1 MKQAIIERFGGLDIL
16 INCAG
21 VIFNGDVEGTFPQ
34 DFDYLMDINL
44 RTPFILTQFFQ
55 HSLMNSESKQGCVV
69 NVSCISGQNAQPGQI
84 GYCMVKAGLDM
95 FTKSAAMELAPFGI
109 RVNAVAPTYTDTN
122 LYRYA
127 GLNTEE
133 YESLKVRAAQN
144 IPMQRIG
151 KDYEVAKAIIYLTS
165 ENARTITGHIMK
177 VDGGSSLTSRG

>member
-95 FTKSAAMELAPFGI
+95 FTKSAHGI
-109 RVNAVAPTYTDTN
+109 GTVWY
-122 LYRYA
+122 
-127 GLNTEE
+127 
-133 YESLKVRAAQN
+133 
-144 IPMQRIG
+144 
-151 KDYEVAKAIIYLTS
+151 
-165 ENARTITGHIMK
+165 
-177 VDGGSSLTSRG
+177 

>member
-1 MKQAIIERFGGLDIL
+1 MSV
-16 INCAG
+16 G

-34 DFDYLMDINL
+34 DFDYLMDINI

-55 HSLMNSESKQGCVV
+55 HSLMNSDGKQGCVV

-127 GLNTEE
+127 GLNKDE
-133 YESLKVRAAQN
+133 YDSLKVRAASN

-151 KDYEVAKAIIYLTS
+151 KDHEVAKAIIYLTS
-165 ENARTITGHIMK
+165 EK
-177 VDGGSSLTSRG
+177 